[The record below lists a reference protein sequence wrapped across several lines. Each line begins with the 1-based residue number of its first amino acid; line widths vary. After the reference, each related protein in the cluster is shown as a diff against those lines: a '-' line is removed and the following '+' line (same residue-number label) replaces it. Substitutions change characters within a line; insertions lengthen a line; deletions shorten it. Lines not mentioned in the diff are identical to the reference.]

1 MHDREVDAKAPPRAE
16 DMTPWDVGWIQL
28 LVGRGAVLKTAGQI
42 RALNPAD
49 LPELQALL
57 DRDPLPNL
65 FVRNRVDSTKL
76 QSRWLGGQILGYFE
90 DDEMVSACHA
100 GNNVIPVQA
109 TERAITAFVEHMLA
123 SRVRPSSIVGP
134 RDAVVPMWDALEPR
148 WGPARSP
155 RLDQPFM
162 VIEHDS
168 ALTPDPRVRPVL
180 IDEFETLYPAS
191 VAMFT
196 EEVGVNPEI
205 GNRSGYRARVAQLIS
220 QGWSFAIIEAGEV
233 VFKTEVGAA
242 TAYGCQLQGV
252 YVHPDLRGQGI
263 AGPAIAAVVQQVRQS
278 VAPIVTLYVNGHNT
292 AARRT
297 YERAGFHQ
305 TTTFAS
311 ILL

>member
-1 MHDREVDAKAPPRAE
+1 M
-16 DMTPWDVGWIQL
+16 
-28 LVGRGAVLKTAGQI
+28 LKTSAQV
-42 RALNPAD
+42 RALVPAD

-57 DRDPLPNL
+57 DRDPLVNM

-76 QSRWLGGQILGYFE
+76 QSRWLGGQVWGYFE
-90 DDEMVSACHA
+90 DDELVSACHA
-100 GNNVIPVQA
+100 GSNVIPVQA
-109 TERAITAFVEHMLA
+109 TESAIEGFVDQLLTTKVRA
-123 SRVRPSSIVGP
+123 SSIVGP
-134 RDAVVPMWDALEPR
+134 RDAVLPMWSRLEPH

-162 VIEHDS
+162 VIDHDS
-168 ALTPDPRVRPVL
+168 DVTPDPRVRPVL
-180 IDEFETLYPAS
+180 LDEFETLYPAC

-205 GNRSGYRARVAQLIS
+205 GNRSGYRARVTQLIS
-220 QGWSFAIIEAGEV
+220 MGWSFAIIEDDEV

-242 TAYGCQLQGV
+242 TPQGCQLQGV

-263 AGPAIAAVVQQVRQS
+263 AAAAIASVVHQVRRS
-278 VAPIVTLYVNGHNT
+278 IAPVVTLYVNDHNV
-292 AARRT
+292 AARRA
-297 YERAGFHQ
+297 YERVGFEH